1 MSEVSAPWL
10 HATLADAAESLAAA
24 LEKLEAHTDEE
35 TASELLRRDLVE
47 VYAKLNYA
55 VNTAYL
61 GSEALNVLT
70 EEELVAWPAEMPF
83 ATLEEL
89 DAAAEEEEQ
98 KGLTPTFKP
107 DALAISRA
115 CMGTLKSE
123 PPGFFV

>member
-70 EEELVAWPAEMPF
+70 EDELVAWPAEMPF
-83 ATLEEL
+83 AT
-89 DAAAEEEEQ
+89 
-98 KGLTPTFKP
+98 KSSTPPKKKKSKKRLTPTFKP
-107 DALAISRA
+107 DALAIGRA

>member
-55 VNTAYL
+55 VNK
-61 GSEALNVLT
+61 SK
-70 EEELVAWPAEMPF
+70 
-83 ATLEEL
+83 
-89 DAAAEEEEQ
+89 Q
-98 KGLTPTFKP
+98 RLTPTFKP
-107 DALAISRA
+107 DALAIGRA
-115 CMGTLKSE
+115 RMGTLKSE

>member
-61 GSEALNVLT
+61 GSTSSPKTSWLHG
-70 EEELVAWPAEMPF
+70 P
-83 ATLEEL
+83 
-89 DAAAEEEEQ
+89 Q
-98 KGLTPTFKP
+98 KCPLPRSKSSTPPPKKKSKKRLTPTIKP
-107 DALAISRA
+107 YALAIGRA
-115 CMGTLKSE
+115 YMGALKSE

>member
-10 HATLADAAESLAAA
+10 HATLADAAESLAA
-24 LEKLEAHTDEE
+24 DEE

-70 EEELVAWPAEMPF
+70 EDELVAWPAEMPF

-98 KGLTPTFKP
+98 K
-107 DALAISRA
+107 ALNAD
-115 CMGTLKSE
+115 
-123 PPGFFV
+123 V

>member
-70 EEELVAWPAEMPF
+70 EEELVAWPAEN
-83 ATLEEL
+83 
-89 DAAAEEEEQ
+89 
-98 KGLTPTFKP
+98 
-107 DALAISRA
+107 ALCHARRA
-115 CMGTLKSE
+115 RRRRRRRRAKSA
-123 PPGFFV
+123 

>member
-1 MSEVSAPWL
+1 MRPLLTPPNRWL
-10 HATLADAAESLAAA
+10 PRSKNSKRIPMKRLP
-24 LEKLEAHTDEE
+24 
-35 TASELLRRDLVE
+35 LRRDLVE

-70 EEELVAWPAEMPF
+70 EDELVAWPAEMPF

-98 KGLTPTFKP
+98 K
-107 DALAISRA
+107 ALNADD
-115 CMGTLKSE
+115 
-123 PPGFFV
+123 